1 MSLGTLL
8 IIVLVI
14 CLIGVAPRWDYSRR
28 WGYGPSGLVSTL
40 LVIVVV
46 LALFGRI

>member
-8 IIVLVI
+8 VIVLVVG
-14 CLIGVAPRWDYSRR
+14 LVGVSPYWDYSRR
-28 WGYGPSGLVSTL
+28 WGYAPSGLVGTL

-46 LALFGRI
+46 LLLFGRL